1 MQEHMQELERIRSRA
16 ATLNQRDALLTH
28 KYADDPK
35 FMRIHKR
42 LMSNPPPIGTDAQIF
57 PVLMDLKRLADSQV
71 LANQRMLQNEPY
83 FTAEMM
89 PAIKQAL
96 QAHGLPFT
104 LPQLKFVGTTLS
116 QEYFHER
123 TWAQ

>member
-1 MQEHMQELERIRSRA
+1 
-16 ATLNQRDALLTH
+16 
-28 KYADDPK
+28 
-35 FMRIHKR
+35 
-42 LMSNPPPIGTDAQIF
+42 MSNPPPIGTDAQIF
-57 PVLMDLKRLADSQV
+57 PVLMDLKRLADSRV